1 MTHDLLFPPPA
12 MLRITRVAILPGSV
26 IFEAASPA
34 RSACCP
40 SCGSLAGRVHSRY
53 MRTVD
58 DLPMHGWRVRLRLS
72 VRRFFCD
79 NEDCRRCTFSES
91 FDGVA
96 ERYAR
101 KTGRLTEALCEIGF
115 ACGGEGGSRLAAALG
130 MIVSGDTLLD
140 LIRRCPVPALPEL
153 LVLGVDD
160 WAWRRGLRYGTI
172 LCDLLGHQPVDLL
185 VDRSAESVS
194 AWLRERPEVRT
205 ISRDRAGCYADGCA
219 KGAPQAVQVADRFHL
234 LANAR
239 DALVRVLE
247 RHDRDIREAL
257 REVVLTPE
265 LPAMEGPHEVAG
277 SQAAAEAPLKANSAA
292 RDRRL
297 ARYRQVIDLHEK
309 GLSLREIGQHLQMDR
324 GTVARFVRAGQ
335 FPERANRPYEHGT
348 DRFENYLRQRWK
360 EGCHNAGQLCR
371 ELRMQ
376 GYRGSTRTVRRCI
389 APWKAEA
396 KRGQTLGR
404 RKASARP
411 SPRCMAWLLLRA
423 PTERSDE
430 EARLAEALCEKCPEI
445 RMAAHLAREFREIVR
460 ERKAADLDNWILRAA
475 ATETPREL
483 RRFAQGLLQDEGA
496 VRAALSSPWSNG
508 QVEGQVNRLKLI
520 KRMMYGRGGFE
531 LLRRRVLHRPAR
543 TDHQS
548 VALPVPVVRGSGL
561 QAAAA

>member
-1 MTHDLLFPPPA
+1 
-12 MLRITRVAILPGSV
+12 
-26 IFEAASPA
+26 
-34 RSACCP
+34 
-40 SCGSLAGRVHSRY
+40 
-53 MRTVD
+53 
-58 DLPMHGWRVRLRLS
+58 MHGWRVRLRLT

-79 NEDCRRCTFSES
+79 NEDCPRCTFSES
-91 FDGVA
+91 FHGIA

-115 ACGGEGGSRLAAALG
+115 VCGGEAGSRLAAALG

-185 VDRSAESVS
+185 VDRSAESLS
-194 AWLRERPEVRT
+194 AWLRERPGVQT

-247 RHDRDIREAL
+247 RHERDIREVV
-257 REVVLTPE
+257 REVVLAPG
-265 LPAMEGPHEVAG
+265 LPAMEGSEEAAG
-277 SQAAAEAPLKANSAA
+277 SPAVAEAPLKANTAA

-297 ARYRQVIDLHEK
+297 ARYRQVIDLHEQ
-309 GLSLREIGQHLQMDR
+309 GISLREIGQRLHLDR

-335 FPERANRPYEHGT
+335 FPERASRPYEHGT
-348 DRFENYLRQRWK
+348 YRFEAYLRQRWK

-371 ELRMQ
+371 ELRTQ

-389 APWKAEA
+389 APWRAEA
-396 KRGQTLGR
+396 KRGQTPER
-404 RKASARP
+404 RKAVARP
-411 SPRCMAWLLLRA
+411 SARRIAWLLLRA
-423 PTERSDE
+423 PTERNDD
-430 EARLAEALCEKCPEI
+430 EARLAEALCERCPEI
-445 RMAAHLAREFREIVR
+445 RRAAHLAWDFREMVC
-460 ERKAADLDNWILRAA
+460 ERRPADLDDWLSRAA

-483 RRFAQGLLQDEGA
+483 RRFAAGLLQDEGA
-496 VRAALSSPWSNG
+496 VRAALSLPWSNG
-508 QVEGQVNRLKLI
+508 QLEGQVNRLKLI

-531 LLRRRVLHRPAR
+531 LLRRRVLHRPAQLGQ
-543 TDHQS
+543 QS
-548 VALPVPVVRGSGL
+548 VALEVPSAVGGDL